1 MQNGMEETETPRA
14 ENSPSPEDKPEE
26 SLVTQDGKDEHSRL
40 SSRGKLLL
48 REISEIFGSKDVQ
61 IGSILD
67 EVLISVAPAKLLE
80 TCEILKGNP
89 GLQFDFLRCLSVVDY
104 EDSFQVV
111 YHLWSM
117 GHRYKLVVK
126 TNTEYEQPKVPSIVS
141 IWPSADWFEREGR
154 DLFGVDFEGHP
165 GLKPLLLWEGFEGF
179 PGRKSF
185 PFHEYEEW

>member
-1 MQNGMEETETPRA
+1 MEKNETP
-14 ENSPSPEDKPEE
+14 ESEKTTLSNEKPGE
-26 SLVTQDGKDEHSRL
+26 SLVSQEGKDEHAGL
-40 SSRGKLLL
+40 SSRGQILLK
-48 REISEIFGSKDVQ
+48 EVSEIFGAEDVQ
-61 IGSILD
+61 VGSILD
-67 EVLISVAPAKLLE
+67 EVLISVDPGKLLE

-89 GLQFDFLRCLSVVDY
+89 VLQFDFLRCLSVVDY

-117 GHRYKLVVK
+117 EHRYKLVLK